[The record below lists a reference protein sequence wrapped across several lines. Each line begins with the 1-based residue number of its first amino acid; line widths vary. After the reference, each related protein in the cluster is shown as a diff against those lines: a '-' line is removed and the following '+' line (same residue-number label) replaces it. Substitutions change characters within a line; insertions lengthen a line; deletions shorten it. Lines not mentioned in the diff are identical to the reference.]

1 MLMKMINA
9 NVLANFEKA
18 QQALWAEIARDKLEQ
33 SQIAH
38 SRVTS
43 TAVPHARL
51 SSLDSPYL
59 SVKEAAALTRLSPS
73 NVRLLI
79 RRGKL
84 RAQHVGRRIIIKR
97 EDAQGIIENAEPSR
111 LSA

>member
-33 SQIAH
+33 SQTAH
-38 SRVTS
+38 GREMS
-43 TAVPHARL
+43 TAAPHARL
-51 SSLDSPYL
+51 SSVDSPYL
-59 SVKEAAALTRLSPS
+59 SVKEVAALTRLSPS

-84 RAQHVGRRIIIKR
+84 PAQHVGRRIIIKR
-97 EDAQGIIENAEPSR
+97 EDLQGMIENAQPTR